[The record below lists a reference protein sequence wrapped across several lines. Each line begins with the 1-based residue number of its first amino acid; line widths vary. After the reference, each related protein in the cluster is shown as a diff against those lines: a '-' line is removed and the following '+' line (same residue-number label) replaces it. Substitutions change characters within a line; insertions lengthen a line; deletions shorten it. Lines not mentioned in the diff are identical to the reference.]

1 MVTGLGP
8 SFPISTRAS
17 KGEKIRV
24 QEAVDLFPK
33 CSQFRSDL
41 GLTITL
47 EIGIAE
53 VTIIIFVCN

>member
-1 MVTGLGP
+1 MVTGLVQ
-8 SFPISTRAS
+8 SFSTSTRAG

-41 GLTITL
+41 SLTNTL

-53 VTIIIFVCN
+53 VTIIIFVCS